1 MIMQIFLFILVNI
14 FLFKIKPDTIS
25 KCIIWI
31 ILLLLIPP
39 ILIVPSYSIMNKEA
53 HIKMTQEE
61 LKEFKAEYYSLE
73 KKDENKEKLQKKEQ
87 EIEKIE
93 ENLIKNVSEYNEML
107 EKDRQR
113 FILFRLHFF
122 KEKIIL
128 DGIETNNQ
136 YIVPDYYKG

>member
-53 HIKMTQEE
+53 HIKITQEE
-61 LKEFKAEYYSLE
+61 LKEVKPPRPNLKIMDGASLHLV
-73 KKDENKEKLQKKEQ
+73 KG
-87 EIEKIE
+87 I
-93 ENLIKNVSEYNEML
+93 S
-107 EKDRQR
+107 
-113 FILFRLHFF
+113 ILNT
-122 KEKIIL
+122 I
-128 DGIETNNQ
+128 
-136 YIVPDYYKG
+136 

>member
-87 EIEKIE
+87 EIERIE
-93 ENLIKNVSEYNEML
+93 ENLIKNVSEYN
-107 EKDRQR
+107 
-113 FILFRLHFF
+113 
-122 KEKIIL
+122 
-128 DGIETNNQ
+128 
-136 YIVPDYYKG
+136 